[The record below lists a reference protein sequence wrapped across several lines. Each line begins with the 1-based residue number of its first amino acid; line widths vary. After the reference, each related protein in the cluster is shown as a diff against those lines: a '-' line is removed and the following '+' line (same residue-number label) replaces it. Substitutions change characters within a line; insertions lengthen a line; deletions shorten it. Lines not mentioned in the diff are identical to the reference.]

1 MATPGARSKRTNDQW
16 TFLTNHCHVLICIT
30 SDPSMRMRDLA
41 DKVGITERAVQRI
54 VADLRDAGYLSL
66 ERRGRR
72 NHYDV
77 HTLRSMRHPVEGHC
91 MVSELLDAI
100 KTC

>member
-1 MATPGARSKRTNDQW
+1 MATAEVGSKRTNDQW
-16 TFLTNHCHVLICIT
+16 TIFTNHCHVLICIA
-30 SDPSMRMRDLA
+30 SDPTLRMRDLA
-41 DKVGITERAVQRI
+41 ARVGITERAVQHI

-77 HTLRSMRHPVEGHC
+77 HTLRPMRHPVEGHRL
-91 MVSELLDAI
+91 VSELLDTIEA
-100 KTC
+100 C

>member
-1 MATPGARSKRTNDQW
+1 MATTGARSKRTNDQW
-16 TFLTNHCHVLICIT
+16 TFLTNHCHVLICIAA
-30 SDPSMRMRDLA
+30 DPTVRMRDLSE
-41 DKVGITERAVQRI
+41 KVGITERAVQRI

-77 HTLRSMRHPVEGHC
+77 HTLRPMRHPVEGHC
-91 MVSELLDAI
+91 LVSELLAAI
-100 KTC
+100 ETC

>member
-1 MATPGARSKRTNDQW
+1 MATTGTMSKRTNNQW
-16 TFLTNHCHVLICIT
+16 TFLTNHCHVLICIV
-30 SDPSMRMRDLA
+30 SDPTMRMRDLA
-41 DKVGITERAVQRI
+41 DRVGITERAVQRI

-77 HTLRSMRHPVEGHC
+77 HTLTPMRHPVEGHC
-91 MVSELLDAI
+91 LVSELLDAI
-100 KTC
+100 EAC

>member
-1 MATPGARSKRTNDQW
+1 MATAEVGSKRTNDQW
-16 TFLTNHCHVLICIT
+16 TLFTNHCHVLICIA
-30 SDPSMRMRDLA
+30 SDPTLRMRDLA
-41 DKVGITERAVQRI
+41 ARVGITERAVQRI

-77 HTLRSMRHPVEGHC
+77 HTLRPMRHPVAGHC
-91 MVSELLDAI
+91 FVSELLDTIEA
-100 KTC
+100 C